1 MQTSNRHWK
10 ASDSIMEKI
19 LIVEDDEG
27 ISSFVNAELIHEGYQ
42 TVLAADGNQ
51 ALKKFEEENPS
62 LILLDIMIPGIN
74 GIEVLQ
80 QIRKTSSV
88 PVIMV
93 TALGQTEDKVSA
105 LNGGAD
111 DYISKPFEIEELL
124 ARMAAVLRRTAGSKE
139 NPAVLQNG
147 PIKLDI
153 QNMKASVAGQ
163 EIIFSKTEYM
173 MLKCFLENID
183 EVLTRQQIIE
193 YIWGKGHF
201 IDDNTVDVY
210 VGYLRTKFAAAGAG
224 GVAVDNSLIK
234 TVRGLGYKMEGR

>member
-1 MQTSNRHWK
+1 
-10 ASDSIMEKI
+10 MEKI

-163 EIIFSKTEYM
+163 EIIFPKP
-173 MLKCFLENID
+173 
-183 EVLTRQQIIE
+183 
-193 YIWGKGHF
+193 
-201 IDDNTVDVY
+201 NT
-210 VGYLRTKFAAAGAG
+210 
-224 GVAVDNSLIK
+224 
-234 TVRGLGYKMEGR
+234 